1 MGVQANWLRALKL
14 LTHRFEEAICAL
26 EFLQLEVNF
35 VIEMLSAQTIGARS
49 EVLVFLAALNWLN
62 YDYANREEH
71 AVKVM
76 ECVRFSTM
84 TMDEIVACYHPPFLP
99 QLLDKTE
106 IVMHLFRATCRRRR
120 IDEADISTPVAIDQ
134 RATNCLEEAHQKC
147 PPTISNV
154 DLALNWHK
162 PTELDQAS
170 SRLEIVKLDS
180 SVGHSPNG
188 YNTDIERMKLE
199 HENGVHHQDPFP
211 RESFQYFGS
220 MQQQQHPFQK
230 LPDAN
235 PKTQC
240 YSTTNLTVAV
250 QKVFQECAQTS
261 ENAVNIA
268 EVVKKVLEE
277 INSDEW
283 KGKNVADKVL
293 DTQDKAE
300 STEEKKERNE
310 SNSGPSRQTLPF
322 KARSSP
328 DHIGGQTFQNKKSP
342 DTQKP
347 NLQDSKNNIP
357 LNSSS
362 EKNSLYKEKKN
373 SHQEEEPFELIIPH
387 TTSSRE
393 FKDPYADSVTKSRT
407 DSPDEKQYQF
417 PIVNRSRNS
426 SRNLRD
432 KSVQKFL
439 SSKQPLYAKGPQIS
453 ERLPSKAIL
462 TSDSSIDIH
471 KKEDRSSSVMLTPE
485 IETKS
490 KKPKPSILVIGGMN
504 PRNIQ
509 TGTGGCD
516 PLETKQQNRYIAERS
531 CYKLDINKQQWSS
544 IQDMKFKR
552 YDHGLAVLSGHI
564 YAIGGQDDGER
575 LLKTVEVYDIK
586 KNKWKILPSE
596 MCCGRKAM
604 GSTAFS
610 GKIWI
615 AGGLIQADKEINFQ
629 VVSHVD
635 CYDPKH
641 KRWLF
646 NVHSLPSPRCYC
658 SLTVWMR
665 QICCVGGMIR
675 DANDAMR
682 PTNKVW
688 FFNSDAEMG
697 NYGPT
702 LPIPR
707 MGSVALVYG
716 QYLRIIMIIL
726 KLI

>member
-1 MGVQANWLRALKL
+1 MCIIQ
-14 LTHRFEEAICAL
+14 
-26 EFLQLEVNF
+26 
-35 VIEMLSAQTIGARS
+35 
-49 EVLVFLAALNWLN
+49 VF
-62 YDYANREEH
+62 
-71 AVKVM
+71 
-76 ECVRFSTM
+76 
-84 TMDEIVACYHPPFLP
+84 
-99 QLLDKTE
+99 
-106 IVMHLFRATCRRRR
+106 
-120 IDEADISTPVAIDQ
+120 IS
-134 RATNCLEEAHQKC
+134 
-147 PPTISNV
+147 
-154 DLALNWHK
+154 
-162 PTELDQAS
+162 
-170 SRLEIVKLDS
+170 
-180 SVGHSPNG
+180 
-188 YNTDIERMKLE
+188 
-199 HENGVHHQDPFP
+199 
-211 RESFQYFGS
+211 
-220 MQQQQHPFQK
+220 QQ
-230 LPDAN
+230 
-235 PKTQC
+235 
-240 YSTTNLTVAV
+240 
-250 QKVFQECAQTS
+250 
-261 ENAVNIA
+261 
-268 EVVKKVLEE
+268 
-277 INSDEW
+277 
-283 KGKNVADKVL
+283 
-293 DTQDKAE
+293 
-300 STEEKKERNE
+300 EKKERNE

-471 KKEDRSSSVMLTPE
+471 EKEDRSSSVMLTPE

-509 TGTGGCD
+509 TGTGSDILNYNSKKNKWTMYSTLPAPRHNHAAAFWNNCVYVIGGCD

-575 LLKTVEVYDIK
+575 YIRISV
-586 KNKWKILPSE
+586 
-596 MCCGRKAM
+596 
-604 GSTAFS
+604 
-610 GKIWI
+610 
-615 AGGLIQADKEINFQ
+615 GL
-629 VVSHVD
+629 
-635 CYDPKH
+635 
-641 KRWLF
+641 
-646 NVHSLPSPRCYC
+646 
-658 SLTVWMR
+658 
-665 QICCVGGMIR
+665 
-675 DANDAMR
+675 
-682 PTNKVW
+682 
-688 FFNSDAEMG
+688 FF
-697 NYGPT
+697 
-702 LPIPR
+702 I
-707 MGSVALVYG
+707 
-716 QYLRIIMIIL
+716 
-726 KLI
+726 